1 MMVLNSSM
9 EQDAESETGILVLL
23 ATVGMVSN
31 IFLMLVILIKHKL
44 RR

>member
-1 MMVLNSSM
+1 V
-9 EQDAESETGILVLL
+9 EQDAESEAGILVLL

-31 IFLMLVILIKHKL
+31 IFLMFVILVKNKL